1 MMTDGDLP
9 TGENAQVNR
18 GPASPAPQ
26 DDSGADENRDGTTAV
41 LADDEA
47 VPRCQL
53 RRCRKVFP
61 PELLAGTGRRR
72 DFCPPELTTWGPK
85 KRTCAELGKH
95 ERLYIEVFG
104 EQSLVGDIDVE
115 RLSATIATLLGPVA
129 GLHAQ
134 LSGVSGQL
142 DDSVATAAADLERM
156 RTEITA
162 ALAQATADARLRKIA
177 EDQATEAIQKQ
188 VAAERAAEKDRKDRE
203 QAVKDKLR
211 AENEQARLEGEN
223 TQLKAR
229 AEQADEAAARDR
241 ALAEETKAKNTEL
254 MTQVEQLTERLR
266 LADER
271 AVTERDRADK
281 AVAAEKEF
289 REQTTLRIEN
299 IRTEANGLVEQA
311 RQATEAAKT
320 DAEQKVAAANAATT
334 AAVERLGREYGQDLQ
349 RIMSEHATA
358 LAERDRQ
365 LNAARLNFLRTL
377 RQAKDDVFRL
387 LDDNTPDP
395 TTPPP
400 ATEERLRTDLAAL
413 VHSWDTDGSDL
424 DD

>member
-1 MMTDGDLP
+1 MTDDDLP

-18 GPASPAPQ
+18 GSATPAPQ
-26 DDSGADENRDGTTAV
+26 DESGADESRDGKTVA
-41 LADDEA
+41 LADDED

-115 RLSATIATLLGPVA
+115 RLTATIATLLGPIA

-162 ALAQATADARLRKIA
+162 ALTQATADARLRKIA
-177 EDQATEAIQKQ
+177 EDQAAEAIQKQ
-188 VAAERAAEKDRKDRE
+188 ITADRAAEKDRKDRE
-203 QAVKDKLR
+203 QAVKDKLQ

-241 ALAEETKAKNTEL
+241 ALAEETKTKNTEL
-254 MTQVEQLTERLR
+254 TTQVEQLTERLR

-271 AVTERDRADK
+271 ADTERERADK
-281 AVAAEKEF
+281 AVTAEKEF
-289 REQTTLRIEN
+289 REQTTLRIEE
-299 IRTEANGLVEQA
+299 IRTEANGLVERA
-311 RQATEAAKT
+311 RQAAEESRKE
-320 DAEQKVAAANAATT
+320 AEQKVAAANAATT
-334 AAVERLGREYGQDLQ
+334 AAVERLGREHATDLQ
-349 RIMSEHATA
+349 RIMSEHAAA

-365 LNAARLNFLRTL
+365 LAAAQRTFQRTL
-377 RQAKDDVFRL
+377 RQTKDDVFRL

-395 TTPPP
+395 TTPPT

-413 VHSWDTDGSDL
+413 AHGMDADDTDI